1 MSKDMI
7 IYKENIFSKIKN
19 FFKKIFNKKSDN
31 DQNIDLKVDNKEKV
45 EEKTFTEQIIIRK
58 DRNEIEIEKLQEDF
72 KQGNIFQEDIADDKK
87 EKLIKLYKKQN
98 EELKDKINK
107 EKNEIKKILDDLKAS

>member
-1 MSKDMI
+1 MHL
-7 IYKENIFSKIKN
+7 
-19 FFKKIFNKKSDN
+19 
-31 DQNIDLKVDNKEKV
+31 DLKIANTDKKE
-45 EEKTFTEQIIIRK
+45 ENSFIEQIIIRK
-58 DRNEIEIEKLQEDF
+58 DPNEIEIEKLQEDF
-72 KQGNIFQEDIADDKK
+72 KQGNIFQEDITDDKK